1 MCSKVLWCT
10 TKTEGITAM
19 QKYFLGVDGGNTKTD
34 YLLCTVEGDFVDVY
48 RTETCSHER
57 FENGYEDMEQVMG
70 KQLTHLLNRNGIDIE
85 SIASAGLG
93 LAGADLPSQVTE
105 LKKRVKKIGLTCY
118 GLSNDGILG
127 IKAASDSGVGLCAVN
142 GTGTVV
148 VGIDKKGEIL
158 QVGGVGPLSGD
169 YAGGGYIS
177 RQIISLLYDFY
188 YRCGEDSIMFSQLMD
203 LLKADPADMLTLVS
217 NHALLSKHTV
227 DIIQIG
233 SNAAVA
239 GDTVA
244 RGIFDTVGVTIGRSA
259 AGCIRSLSF
268 EGLGTSQA
276 PIDIVLVGSIWHK
289 IPYEGMQ
296 DSFMQTAMDLTGK
309 HCRCIT
315 LQSPAATGGVLW
327 AKEIADGTAVS
338 AEYRKKL
345 LETITIDRYETFA
358 FKK

>member
-1 MCSKVLWCT
+1 
-10 TKTEGITAM
+10 M

-34 YLLCTVEGDFVDVY
+34 YLLCTAEGDFVDVY
-48 RTETCSHER
+48 RTDTCSHEH
-57 FENGYEDMEQVMG
+57 FENGYEGMEQVMS
-70 KQLTHLLNRNGIDIE
+70 KQLAHLLNRNGI
-85 SIASAGLG
+85 SIDNIAAAGFG
-93 LAGADLPSQVTE
+93 LAGADLPSQIVE
-105 LKKRVKKIGLTCY
+105 LKKRVENIGFTCY

-127 IKAASDSGVGLCAVN
+127 IKGASDSGVGLCAVN

-148 VGIDKKGEIL
+148 VGIDEKGEIL

-188 YRCGEDSIMFSQLMD
+188 YRCGEDSIMFPQLMD
-203 LLKADPADMLTLVS
+203 LLKADPNDMLTLVS
-217 NHALLSKHTV
+217 DHALLSKHTV

-244 RGIFDTVGVTIGRSA
+244 KSIFDTVGKTIGHSA

-268 EGLGTSQA
+268 EDIGTVQN

-289 IPYEGMQ
+289 IPYEGMRA
-296 DSFMQTAMDLTGK
+296 SFVQTVFNLTGK

-315 LQSPAATGGVLW
+315 LQSPSATGGVLW
-327 AKEIADGTAVS
+327 AKEIFDGVSVS
-338 AEYRKKL
+338 ADYRKKL
-345 LETITIDRYETFA
+345 LEAITMEKYEALA
-358 FKK
+358 FQK